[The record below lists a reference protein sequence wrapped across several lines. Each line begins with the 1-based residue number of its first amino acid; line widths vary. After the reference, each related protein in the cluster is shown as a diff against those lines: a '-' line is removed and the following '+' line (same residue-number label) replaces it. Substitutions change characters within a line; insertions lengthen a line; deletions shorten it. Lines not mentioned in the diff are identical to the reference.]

1 MAKKYTKHIRM
12 GKYEITSHAQ
22 NRIVDK
28 SRNLTKNDM
37 LVNLFGKSKN
47 SKFYKYKDGTIQ
59 YDRINDKNRTITH
72 ITKNH
77 NVKTIQKY
85 HNNKKNKEKAYKNF
99 QEVYLCFLRRNKKKL
114 KNLLLAN
121 SQYFL

>member
-1 MAKKYTKHIRM
+1 MLEYEYNWILLKPKKEMAKKNTKHLRM

-72 ITKNH
+72 ITK
-77 NVKTIQKY
+77 IIM
-85 HNNKKNKEKAYKNF
+85 
-99 QEVYLCFLRRNKKKL
+99 
-114 KNLLLAN
+114 
-121 SQYFL
+121 